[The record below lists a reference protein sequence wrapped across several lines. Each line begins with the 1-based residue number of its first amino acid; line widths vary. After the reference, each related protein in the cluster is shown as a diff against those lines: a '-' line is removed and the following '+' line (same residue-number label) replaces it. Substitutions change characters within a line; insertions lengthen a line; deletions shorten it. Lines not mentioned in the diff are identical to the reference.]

1 MSMPRG
7 TRIRTLLASTALV
20 VLICDGGRAQTIN
33 EFVANHVGTDV
44 KEYVEIFGLPNFD
57 YSALSILQIEGD
69 SSAGIIDSVF
79 QVGTTDAQGFWVT
92 GFLNNVIE
100 NGTMSLFLV
109 EDFSG
114 TQGQDLDTGNTGV
127 FDVTPWFRVV
137 DSIGVWDGDVGDAN
151 YGAPVL
157 APGFDGSSFSV
168 GGASRL
174 PDGTDTDTDAD
185 WTRNDFNLAGIVAG
199 TPATGTTFNTPGTT
213 NGVDPNPPLS
223 QVLSIMEIQGPG
235 HVSPEAGNRVVT
247 GGVVTAVASN
257 GFYMQDPVGDG
268 DDRTSDGIFVFTGG
282 APGVQIGD
290 AVEVEGTVREF
301 FNETQ
306 LGSSPVVTVV
316 GSGQSIVPTTISTNL
331 AAPSSNPHRAQPNT
345 IIDDLGSV
353 VFDPTTDG
361 RDFYES
367 LEGMLVTL
375 VAAQAVSDEDT
386 RPNRGEFYA
395 VSRDDAEGNLTSL
408 NSRGGITISADTVN
422 SFNDNPLEADL
433 NPERILIVGTVDSDT
448 RPDTPPEMGD
458 LVGSDGGDITGVVQF
473 SFNDYRIR
481 PLAPVVTTE
490 VDLPDEV
497 TALAGDAMNFTV
509 ATYNVFNLD
518 PNAQDGNDDIGSGR
532 FAGLARQIVTNMG
545 APDVV
550 ALQEIQDNSGAVNDG
565 TVSAALTLQTL
576 VDAIVEAGGP
586 TYAFLDNPFIGDNT
600 SGGAPGANIRTA
612 FLYNADRVPLTT
624 DSVATIDQDGTITGT
639 PSAGLQT
646 DPASPFFD
654 TRLPLVM
661 EFSFAGE
668 SFTIINNHFSSKGGS
683 DPLFGTTQPP
693 ANGSVEA
700 RNAQAAAVN
709 AAVDS
714 LLAFDLLANI
724 IVLGDFNEFQFLE
737 PLSILTGSDDGSNVL
752 INLAFS
758 NPDPTDVFTFEFE
771 GNSQALDHILVSQS
785 VFDRFV
791 GIDFVHMNA
800 GRLFET
806 LLSDHDPIVAQFLGQ
821 VPVAVAAPTS
831 LSVLLA
837 AFAGLALVGQSG
849 GRRRRA

>member
-1 MSMPRG
+1 MNMPGG

-20 VLICDGGRAQTIN
+20 VLMCDDGRAQTIN
-33 EFVANHVGTDV
+33 EFVANHAGTDV
-44 KEYVEIFGLPNFD
+44 NEYVEIFGLADFD

-69 SSAGIIDSVF
+69 SSVGIIDSVF
-79 QVGTTDAQGFWVT
+79 QVGTTDVHGFWVT
-92 GFLNNVIE
+92 NFSNNLIE

-114 TQGQDLDTGNTGV
+114 TLGQDLDTSNTGV
-127 FDVTPWFRVV
+127 FDVTPWSRVV
-137 DSIGVWDGDVGDAN
+137 DSIGIWDGGAGDSN
-151 YGAPVL
+151 FGAPVL
-157 APGFDGSSFSV
+157 APGFDGNSFTV

-174 PDGTDTDTDAD
+174 PDGVDTDSDGD
-185 WTRNDFNLAGIVAG
+185 WTRNDFDLAGIVAG
-199 TPATGTTFNTPGTT
+199 TPAAGTTFNTPGTT
-213 NGVDPNPPLS
+213 NAVDPNPPSS

-235 HVSPEAGNRVVT
+235 HVSPAEGNRVVT
-247 GGVVTAVASN
+247 SGLVTAVASN
-257 GFYMQDPVGDG
+257 GFYLQDPVGDG

-282 APGVQIGD
+282 APGVAVGD
-290 AVEVEGTVREF
+290 AVDVEGTVAEF

-306 LGSSPVVTVV
+306 LANTPVVTVLN
-316 GSGQSIVPTTISTNL
+316 SGNEIVPVTISTDL
-331 AAPSSNPHRAQPNT
+331 AAPSTNPHRTQPNT
-345 IIDDLGSV
+345 IVDDLGSV
-353 VFDPTTDG
+353 VFDPATDG

-375 VAAQAVSDEDT
+375 VGAQAVSDEDT
-386 RPNRGEFYA
+386 RPSRGEFYA
-395 VSRDDAEGNLTSL
+395 VSRDDEDGNLTSL

-422 SFNDNPLEADL
+422 SFNDNPLQADL

-448 RPDTPPEMGD
+448 RPEMPPEMGD

-490 VDLPDEV
+490 LDRPDEV
-497 TALAGDAMNFTV
+497 TTLAGDAMNFTV

-518 PNAQDGNDDIGSGR
+518 PNDQDGNDDIGSGR

-545 APDVV
+545 APDVL
-550 ALQEIQDNSGAVNDG
+550 ALQEIQDNSGAANDG

-576 VDAIVEAGGP
+576 VDAIADAGGP
-586 TYAFLDNPFIGDNT
+586 SYSFVDNPFIGDNT

-612 FLYNADRVPLTT
+612 FLYNADRVPVAP
-624 DSVATIDQDGTITGT
+624 DSVATIDQDGTITDI
-639 PSAGLQT
+639 PSAGLQS

-668 SFTIINNHFSSKGGS
+668 SFTIINNHFSSKSGS
-683 DPLFGTTQPP
+683 DPLFGSTQPP
-693 ANGSVEA
+693 ANGSVDE

-714 LLAFDLLANI
+714 LLAFDPLANI
-724 IVLGDFNEFQFLE
+724 IVLGDLNEFQFFE
-737 PLSILTGSDDGSNVL
+737 PLSILTGADDGSNVL

-758 NPDPTDVFTFEFE
+758 NPDPTDIFTFEFE

-791 GIDFVHMNA
+791 GVDFVHMNT

-806 LLSDHDPIVAQFLGQ
+806 LLSDHDPIVAQFLVQ

-837 AFAGLALVGQSG
+837 AFAGLTLVGQSRV
-849 GRRRRA
+849 RRPRA